1 MIELTLSQLLREKT
15 KANPSH
21 EFMVYADRDL
31 RFTYA
36 QFDKRVDDL
45 ACGLYAI
52 GVRKGDNVG
61 IWATNVPDWL
71 TYMFAC
77 ARLGAVGVTVNTSYK
92 LHELEYLVKQSDLTT
107 LCLTDGVKDSNYV
120 SMIKELVP
128 ELDQYER
135 GCLKSARFPCL
146 KNVVFMGPEKF
157 RGLYSTPELLL
168 LGQHVDIKL

>member
-15 KANPSH
+15 KANPQH

-71 TYMFAC
+71 QTFRIGLLICLPVPA
-77 ARLGAVGVTVNTSYK
+77 
-92 LHELEYLVKQSDLTT
+92 LV
-107 LCLTDGVKDSNYV
+107 
-120 SMIKELVP
+120 
-128 ELDQYER
+128 
-135 GCLKSARFPCL
+135 
-146 KNVVFMGPEKF
+146 
-157 RGLYSTPELLL
+157 LLL
-168 LGQHVDIKL
+168 